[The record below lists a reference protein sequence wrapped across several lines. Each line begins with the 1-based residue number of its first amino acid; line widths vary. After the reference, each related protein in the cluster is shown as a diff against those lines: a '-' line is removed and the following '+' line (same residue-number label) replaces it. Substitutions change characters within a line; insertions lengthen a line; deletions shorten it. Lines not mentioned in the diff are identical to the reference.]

1 MGICIPLLLS
11 NITAFKLL
19 LKFSDM
25 DHQHS
30 TVSPEVTF
38 EHHTSDAEFKK
49 RVRKTTILL
58 SVLTVIELAIG
69 LAIYN
74 IHKGENPS
82 ELLILMFKGVV
93 CILTLAKAY
102 YIVSV
107 FMHLGDE
114 IRNMIMT
121 IVVPLLL
128 FVWFIIAFIYEG
140 NSYKNLR
147 NTYDK
152 HFKES
157 TMPAE
162 HHSHSAEA
170 PEEKKSGK
178 E

>member
-1 MGICIPLLLS
+1 MIHP
-11 NITAFKLL
+11 AFEEVTVHH
-19 LKFSDM
+19 
-25 DHQHS
+25 DHQDEA
-30 TVSPEVTF
+30 T
-38 EHHTSDAEFKK
+38 FKK
-49 RVRKTTILL
+49 KVRKTTILL
-58 SVLTVIELAIG
+58 SVITIIELAIG
-69 LAIYN
+69 LIIYTM
-74 IHKGENPS
+74 HKGDNPNAM
-82 ELLILMFKGVV
+82 LVLAFKGIV

-128 FVWFIIAFIYEG
+128 FIWFIIAFIYEG

-152 HFKES
+152 HFKE
-157 TMPAE
+157 TTTPLK
-162 HHSHSAEA
+162 HKKAEA
-170 PEEKKSGK
+170 PVAAPKSGK

>member
-1 MGICIPLLLS
+1 MQHPAFEEVTIHHEHADDGTFYKKVKKTTLLLS
-11 NITAFKLL
+11 VI
-19 LKFSDM
+19 
-25 DHQHS
+25 
-30 TVSPEVTF
+30 
-38 EHHTSDAEFKK
+38 
-49 RVRKTTILL
+49 
-58 SVLTVIELAIG
+58 TVIELVIG

-74 IHKGENPS
+74 IHKGENPN
-82 ELLILMFKGVV
+82 EFLILAFKGMV

-128 FVWFIIAFIYEG
+128 FIWFIAAFFWDG

-152 HFKES
+152 HFQES
-157 TMPAE
+157 TMPAKHGTHKE
-162 HHSHSAEA
+162 EA
-170 PEEKKSGK
+170 KPAAPASGK

>member
-1 MGICIPLLLS
+1 
-11 NITAFKLL
+11 
-19 LKFSDM
+19 M
-25 DHQHS
+25 DHQQNII
-30 TVSPEVTF
+30 SPEITF
-38 EHHTSDAEFKK
+38 HHEHSDADFKK

-58 SVLTVIELAIG
+58 SIITLIELGIG
-69 LAIYN
+69 LTIYT

-82 ELLILMFKGVV
+82 HLLVLMFKGMV

-121 IVVPLLL
+121 IVVPLML
-128 FVWFIIAFIYEG
+128 FIWFITAFIYDG

-147 NTYDK
+147 NNYDRY
-152 HFKES
+152 FKES
-157 TMPAE
+157 TMPVE
-162 HHSHSAEA
+162 H
-170 PEEKKSGK
+170 KKDTTIVLPQSGK